1 MLQPQFAVPGG
12 GGPDDT
18 TIFNIIMD
26 LKQRQGIIRMG

>member
-1 MLQPQFAVPGG
+1 MLQPQFAVPGRG
-12 GGPDDT
+12 TDDT